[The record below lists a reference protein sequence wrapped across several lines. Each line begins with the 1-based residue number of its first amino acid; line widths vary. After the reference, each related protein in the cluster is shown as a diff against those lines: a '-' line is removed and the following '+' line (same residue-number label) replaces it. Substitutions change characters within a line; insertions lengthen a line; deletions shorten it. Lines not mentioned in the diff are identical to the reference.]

1 MEVQTFFK
9 YIRNEVR
16 TYILKDDFFF
26 LEKES
31 NNKVPTK

>member
-1 MEVQTFFK
+1 MEVETFFK

-16 TYILKDDFFF
+16 TYILKDDFF